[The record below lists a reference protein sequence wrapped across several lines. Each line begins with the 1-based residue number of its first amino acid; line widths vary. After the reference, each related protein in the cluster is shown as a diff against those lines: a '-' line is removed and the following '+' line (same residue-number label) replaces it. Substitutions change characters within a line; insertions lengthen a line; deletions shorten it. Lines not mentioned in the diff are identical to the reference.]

1 MMKNKTYIKR
11 IWLAVT
17 IVLGYVANLSA
28 QIKTPEMLS
37 LQECREIALS
47 GDTTDLRQFDGLFKS
62 KDWFILESPTLRA
75 PSTGVIPASE
85 WAFYAEDSGTYKRIS
100 NHKISDYP
108 SVTLCWMGCR
118 DSAETDGCGKLLR
131 KKYGSLKTKR
141 GELAVPAQWVS
152 DTLYVAA
159 FPSCQAGLWIVEHS
173 YPEWV
178 VEKGIVRSA
187 PLEESRGSR
196 KPTLRT
202 LVMDLR
208 PDLFQVLDGGERIR
222 RRIEQMEMTLLA
234 YEVNRNLPESP
245 VCTDDFSPLLMV
257 FETEDGSLDFGL
269 LSPGTLTPDQETLI
283 HGLRA
288 AFNKVDNLH
297 IPTGRTL
304 QGRTVP
310 GLLLRAYKDTP
321 RWRFAYVK

>member
-1 MMKNKTYIKR
+1 MLKNKLYNKGIL
-11 IWLAVT
+11 LAVI
-17 IVLGYVANLSA
+17 IVLGYVANSSA
-28 QIKTPEMLS
+28 QIKTPDMLS
-37 LQECREIALS
+37 LQECKEIVLS
-47 GDTTDLRQFDGLFKS
+47 NDKAELRQFDRLFKS
-62 KDWFILESPTLRA
+62 KEWFILESPTLHA
-75 PSTGVIPASE
+75 SSTGKLPASE
-85 WAFYAEDSGTYKRIS
+85 WAFYAEVSGGYKRIS
-100 NHKISDYP
+100 CYNISDY
-108 SVTLCWMGCR
+108 SRVTLCWMGCR
-118 DSAETDGCGKLLR
+118 DSAETVKCGKFLR
-131 KKYGSLKTKR
+131 KKYGTLKTEH

-178 VEKGIVRSA
+178 VEKGIVRPA